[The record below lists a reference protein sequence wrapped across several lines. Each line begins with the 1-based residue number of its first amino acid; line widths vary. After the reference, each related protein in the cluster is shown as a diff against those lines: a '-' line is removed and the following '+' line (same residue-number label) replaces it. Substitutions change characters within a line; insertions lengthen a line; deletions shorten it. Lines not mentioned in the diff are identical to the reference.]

1 MNVGRILLCGLV
13 LIVNAASA
21 SAKYDRTIDGKTKV
35 WHNVSQR
42 QVQASW
48 SGDRDDKGY
57 ASGRGTLTWYH
68 VERTW
73 LTGSIL
79 PASKYI
85 SVAKYTGNMVEGK
98 LEGSVVSVDAK
109 GRTYHAKFEDGRR
122 NGTWAAGPIPGSKK
136 PAEQETQA
144 PKVAKAQAE
153 ASQPQAPK
161 VADIPAEA
169 PPPSP
174 KLDQHVMAKPIAEPV
189 RAKDSS
195 ASQAADM
202 EQHPGDSLQDLT
214 RPPSSL
220 RVASLGQ
227 PSPQSSEPP
236 TVTVETTAAP
246 ERVSAPPSPAS
257 SSASSLTDDDA
268 RTVAALD
275 GEYQAAV
282 KANDAA
288 TIDRILADDFVLVR
302 GAGQGLTKAD
312 LLKQARDKQAKYE
325 HHEVERGTQK
335 VRVWHDTA
343 VVTET
348 VWVKGA
354 ENGKPVDQ
362 KMSVTATYVRTP
374 GGWRYVSG
382 QASTPGK

>member
-1 MNVGRILLCGLV
+1 VHEPGEATNPAVRADDPRDYVEFWPAGVATSGWFLCTACGNTV
-13 LIVNAASA
+13 IV
-21 SAKYDRTIDGKTKV
+21 
-35 WHNVSQR
+35 R
-42 QVQASW
+42 QVLP
-48 SGDRDDKGY
+48 R
-57 ASGRGTLTWYH
+57 RGGV
-68 VERTW
+68 VE
-73 LTGSIL
+73 
-79 PASKYI
+79 A
-85 SVAKYTGNMVEGK
+85 
-98 LEGSVVSVDAK
+98 VVGLRID
-109 GRTYHAKFEDGRR
+109 
-122 NGTWAAGPIPGSKK
+122 
-136 PAEQETQA
+136 
-144 PKVAKAQAE
+144 
-153 ASQPQAPK
+153 
-161 VADIPAEA
+161 
-169 PPPSP
+169 
-174 KLDQHVMAKPIAEPV
+174 L
-189 RAKDSS
+189 
-195 ASQAADM
+195 
-202 EQHPGDSLQDLT
+202 EQHRGDSLQDLT

-227 PSPQSSEPP
+227 PSPQPSEPP
-236 TVTVETTAAP
+236 AVSVETTAAP
-246 ERVSAPPSPAS
+246 ERVSAPPSPAG

-325 HHEVERGTQK
+325 RHEVERGTQK